1 MLVYLGLLLLIL
13 FLTLICNQFIKDTK
27 LKNKIITATALLII
41 YLLYV
46 LRDYAVG
53 TDTDAYFATYE
64 QMKNVPF
71 KDFDTIY
78 MEKGYQFLM
87 KICILAKMDFRLFLC
102 VGYAIAVVPL
112 YFFIT
117 KFSKNVSLSI
127 IFYICYQ
134 FLSFSMSGVR
144 QTIALGIC
152 ILSYLVLESKI
163 KWKYLWFFLL
173 VTAGFYI
180 HKSALVFIFVPLVR
194 KIPLNKT
201 SLVSFVVMFLVAFAF
216 KDKISNFLAG
226 YTGYAG
232 TFTLGL
238 NYMFVLF
245 LIILSIMAI
254 WYTNNI
260 NEKPQNLE
268 MAKWL
273 KMSCYALLLHTTL
286 YTTVL
291 LRAASLLTIF
301 FILLVPRII
310 EMFNEKTK
318 KILIPLIHLV
328 LILFFFI
335 TTLATNQ
342 LEITHYKF
350 FWQ

>member
-27 LKNKIITATALLII
+27 LKNKIITGVSLLAI
-41 YLLYV
+41 YLIYV
-46 LRDYAVG
+46 LRDYSVG
-53 TDTDAYFATYE
+53 IDTDAYYYTYE
-64 QMKNVPF
+64 QMKIIPF
-71 KDFDTIY
+71 EDFDSNY

-87 KICILAKMDFRLFLC
+87 KICILAKMDFRMFL
-102 VGYAIAVVPL
+102 VISYTIVIIPL

-117 KFSKNVSLSI
+117 KYSKNVSLSI

-134 FLSFSMSGVR
+134 FFIFGLSGIR
-144 QTIALGIC
+144 QTITLGIC
-152 ILSYLVLESKI
+152 LLAYIVIEEKV
-163 KWKYLWFFLL
+163 KWRYIWFTLL
-173 VTAGFYI
+173 VAIGFLF

-232 TFTLGL
+232 NFTLGL
-238 NYMFVLF
+238 NYMLVLF
-245 LIILSIMAI
+245 IIIISIMTI
-254 WYTNNI
+254 WYTNNL
-260 NEKPQNLE
+260 NENPKNKE
-268 MAKWL
+268 VAKWF
-273 KMSCYALLLHTTL
+273 KMSCYALMLHTTL

-301 FILLVPRII
+301 FILLVPSFL

-318 KILIPLIHLV
+318 KVLVPLINFALV
-328 LILFFFI
+328 LFFFA
-335 TTLATNQ
+335 TALATNQ